1 MRNVHVFSSPSLRM
15 QFKCDQ
21 VASRIVLGNPKP
33 DDCNKC
39 FAVPSSK
46 CIAQVV
52 QVELVVSWLVQKND
66 ERYGPLY
73 LYVGRAQHNK
83 EAGRCILWII
93 AAPVHI
99 KSIFSIYQ
107 PTTKTRHQKRRREQ
121 QQTCRRRCYSIQL
134 ELGSLLCSPTQLTDR
149 SMLQSIIE

>member
-1 MRNVHVFSSPSLRM
+1 MSNVHVFSSPSLRM
-15 QFKCDQ
+15 KFKCDQ

-73 LYVGRAQHNK
+73 LLVVHNTIKKLVGAFC
-83 EAGRCILWII
+83 G
-93 AAPVHI
+93 
-99 KSIFSIYQ
+99 
-107 PTTKTRHQKRRREQ
+107 
-121 QQTCRRRCYSIQL
+121 
-134 ELGSLLCSPTQLTDR
+134 
-149 SMLQSIIE
+149 